1 MQTKALQQEA
11 AIAKAAKDVEKA
23 LMSSAVTSMKN
34 KDKEK
39 ELKKAKEKGE
49 EFAPDGTPIPENQNN
64 GIRPLDPRTP
74 VTFGDPFARVN
85 DVDEEINDK
94 LAKGNLSSEELSMI
108 EKMKKGKGNESASLD
123 YEDEFDTMLVI
134 DITPRHMCGISEAQ
148 ASETCGPTCDPN
160 YKYCTMG
167 SFEFPGHV
175 DFLKSDGQVENWGT
189 CHEDVLCSIKEDHEL
204 ILDESNECRTRKIHN
219 PCPNPCD
226 CFKNK
231 NKQKKCKEL
240 CSRTDS
246 VSIIACQ
253 LERKR
258 GKRRRERKVARKLD
272 SSKACSFNVYYEHPL
287 MHSEG
292 LEKETLP
299 GLFGTF

>member
-1 MQTKALQQEA
+1 M
-11 AIAKAAKDVEKA
+11 IAKAAYDIEKA
-23 LMSSAVTSMKN
+23 SMNSAVASMKK

-39 ELKKAKEKGE
+39 ELREAKEKGE
-49 EFAPDGTPIPENQNN
+49 ELAPDGTPIPENQNN

-74 VTFGDPFARVN
+74 ITFGNPFARVN

-94 LAKGNLSSEELSMI
+94 LSKGGLSSKELEII
-108 EKMKKGKGNESASLD
+108 EKMKKNEESKNSTLD

-134 DITPRHMCGISEAQ
+134 DIAPRHMCGISAAQ
-148 ASETCGPTCDPN
+148 ASEVCGPTCDPK

-167 SFEFPGHV
+167 SFEFPGHI

-189 CHEDVLCSIKEDHEL
+189 CHENVLCSIEEGHEL
-204 ILDESNECRTRKIHN
+204 ILDENNECRSRKIHN

-226 CFKNK
+226 CFKSNK
-231 NKQKKCKEL
+231 KKQKCKEV

-246 VSIIACQ
+246 VSIVACQ
-253 LERKR
+253 LQRKR
-258 GKRRRERKVARKLD
+258 GKRRRERKVAKELD
-272 SSKACSFNVYYEHPL
+272 SSKACSFNVYYDHPL

>member
-1 MQTKALQQEA
+1 MN
-11 AIAKAAKDVEKA
+11 
-23 LMSSAVTSMKN
+23 SAVASMKK
-34 KDKEK
+34 KDKDE
-39 ELKKAKEKGE
+39 ELKRAKEKGE

-74 VTFGDPFARVN
+74 TTFGNPFARVN
-85 DVDEEINDK
+85 DIDEEINDK
-94 LAKGNLSSEELSMI
+94 LTKGGLSSEELEVI
-108 EKMKKGKGNESASLD
+108 EKMKKKGKDSDSSLD
-123 YEDEFDTMLVI
+123 FEDEFDTMLFI
-134 DITPRHMCGISEAQ
+134 DIVPRHICGISAAH
-148 ASETCGPTCDPN
+148 ASEMCGPTCDPT

-167 SFEFPGHV
+167 SFEYPGHT
-175 DFLKSDGQVENWGT
+175 DFVKSDGKIENWGT
-189 CHEDVLCSIKEDHEL
+189 CHEDVLCSSIEGQEL
-204 ILDESNECRTRKIHN
+204 VLDDSDECRSRKITN

-231 NKQKKCKEL
+231 EKKKNCKEV

-258 GKRRRERKVARKLD
+258 GKRRRERIVAKELD